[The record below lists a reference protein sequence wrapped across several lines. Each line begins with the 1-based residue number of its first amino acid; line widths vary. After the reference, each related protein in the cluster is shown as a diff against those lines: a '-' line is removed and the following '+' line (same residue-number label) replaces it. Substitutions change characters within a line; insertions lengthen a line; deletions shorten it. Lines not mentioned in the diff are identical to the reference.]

1 MNSTISQVNFMDC
14 LMSNVEHMSCVL
26 ASLPDPAFL
35 LSRSGRYLAVF
46 GGRDPRYYHDGSKLV
61 GLYISDL
68 IKPEKADWFDEKIVE
83 ALQSR
88 KLLIV
93 EYELSNKDVK
103 GLLDEGPDKPIWF
116 EGRIY
121 ALDFLI
127 DDEEIVLWVA
137 SNISVRHEQE
147 IKLRELSDKDQL
159 TNLFNRR
166 RLEQDLILQY
176 EAFARYSE
184 PTSILLFDLDNLKL
198 LNDTYGHHVGD
209 EAIIA
214 VANVCRSELRK
225 IDTAYRLGG
234 DEFVIVLPSIE
245 LAEAVHLANRLREL
259 FNLELNKWS
268 FEGACTTV
276 SIGVT
281 TISLRDSSYGTA
293 LKRADDA
300 LYKAKR
306 NGKNRVI
313 ST

>member
-1 MNSTISQVNFMDC
+1 
-14 LMSNVEHMSCVL
+14 MSNVEHMSCVL